1 MVAKINTAVADDW
14 PSIRSHLELAGL
26 PVEDLGP
33 SHMSRFLVARSNDR
47 SLLGAIGL
55 EQFGNIG
62 LLRSLVVVDDARCQ
76 GLGRELVLRLEK
88 FALELSISELWLLTI
103 DADKFF
109 KQIGFLA
116 MDREQVPDEVAA
128 TKEFSELCPANAF
141 LMQKILQ
148 VN

>member
-1 MVAKINTAVADDW
+1 MVALIRPAVANDW
-14 PSIRSHLELAGL
+14 PSIRMHLDAAGL

-33 SHMSRFLVARSNDR
+33 SRMNRFLVAQSNTR
-47 SLLGAIGL
+47 NLLGAIGL
-55 EQFGNIG
+55 ERFGNIG

-76 GLGRELVLRLEK
+76 GLGRELVLGLEK
-88 FALELSISELWLLTI
+88 YALKLNISELWLLTI
-103 DADKFF
+103 DADQFF
-109 KQIGFLA
+109 QRTGFSI
-116 MDREQVPDEVAA
+116 MDRDRVPEEVAS

>member
-1 MVAKINTAVADDW
+1 MVGRIRPALANDW

-33 SHMSRFLVARSNDR
+33 SHMNRFLVARSSDR
-47 SLLGAIGL
+47 NLLGAIGL

-76 GLGRELVLRLEK
+76 GLGRKLVLRLEK
-88 FALELSISELWLLTI
+88 CAMELSVSELWLLTI

-109 KQIGFLA
+109 KQIGFLT
-116 MDREQVPDEVAA
+116 MDREQVPDEVAS